1 MKEKKLRRR
10 EQNRKAAQ
18 RHRAKRRQEAVSI
31 VEVNS
36 KNGISGWGG
45 VKGVILHCTEIKTKI
60 VYPHDYVYL

>member
-31 VEVNS
+31 VEVKS

-45 VKGVILHCTEIKTKI
+45 
-60 VYPHDYVYL
+60 